1 MINTKSRGFLIV
13 YLIFLVSM
21 LLLGSVSMG
30 PLTIRN
36 IMTVIMFF
44 YCFTEGYYKLDRYFA
59 LYLCFIFF
67 FIVSSAVSGDFGN
80 ALKKTLSYY
89 FVCYVTYQATKCVI
103 LKYGAGDIIV
113 KTLLYI
119 GIIDAIVTIGQ
130 FFGNPL
136 AYAMFEAIKPKGISG
151 DMLEYFSTSGTL
163 IGVVIPGLV
172 GGVANGYLLS
182 GVCALAFYDKNSE
195 IKLRNIALVLFL
207 LAALFMVQER
217 SGIVAGVLIVAML
230 FVKYLRYRFNLYV
243 LLLFVLA
250 LFFISPVVVDFL
262 LAEQSKFVNFD
273 HSIEQRLGFVGQTFD
288 FLREN
293 PWGSIYEYGRTHE
306 FPPHNV
312 FLNSFIYAGVLGAP
326 FIIVL
331 IIIQFVQIIPIFFKK
346 LTTNSQQILL
356 FGCVYITYTLNSMF
370 HNASLVT
377 GDPMFWISWA
387 FVACHVQQERRNS
400 LNQIQR

>member
-1 MINTKSRGFLIV
+1 MNMKFSWFLLTYV
-13 YLIFLVSM
+13 IFLVSL
-21 LLLGSVSMG
+21 LLLGSVSIG

-36 IMTVIMFF
+36 ITTIIMFF
-44 YCFTEGYYKLDRYFA
+44 YCIKEGYYRLDRYFS
-59 LYLCFIFF
+59 LYLCFIFLY
-67 FIVSSAVSGDFGN
+67 IVSSAVSSDLGS
-80 ALKKTLSYY
+80 ALKNTIAYY
-89 FVCYVTYQATKCVI
+89 FVCYVAYQATKCII
-103 LKYGAGDIIV
+103 LKYRAGEIIV

-151 DMLEYFSTSGTL
+151 DMLEYFASSGTMTGIVL
-163 IGVVIPGLV
+163 PGLV

-217 SGIVAGVLIVAML
+217 SGIAVGVLIVVML
-230 FVKYLRYRFNLYV
+230 LVKYLNYRFNIWV
-243 LLLFVLA
+243 LLSLIATIFFV
-250 LFFISPVVVDFL
+250 FPVLVDFL
-262 LAEQSKFVNFD
+262 LSEQSKFVYIGRSFE
-273 HSIEQRLGFVGQTFD
+273 SRFVFVEQTFE
-288 FLREN
+288 FLRNN
-293 PWGSIYEYGRTHE
+293 PWGSIYEYRRIYE

-312 FLNSFIYAGVLGAP
+312 FLNSFVYAGVLGAP

-331 IIIQFVQIIPIFFKK
+331 IILQLAKVVSLLFKK
-346 LTTNSQQILL
+346 LSVNLQQVLL
-356 FGCVYITYTLNSMF
+356 LGCVYISYTFNSMF

-377 GDPMFWISWA
+377 GDPIFWIAWA
-387 FVACHVQQERRNS
+387 FILCAPQLENGYKD
-400 LNQIQR
+400 I